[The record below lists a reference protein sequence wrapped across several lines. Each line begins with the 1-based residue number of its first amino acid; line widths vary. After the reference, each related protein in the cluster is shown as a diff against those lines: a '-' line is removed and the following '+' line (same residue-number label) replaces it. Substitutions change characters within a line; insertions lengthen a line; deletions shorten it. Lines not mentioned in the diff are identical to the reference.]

1 MSQANIKPENGQA
14 KPPPGDV
21 VPLPRIAVVRAN
33 DATRADGWTFWKVL
47 RAARFVPV
55 VMGLVMLGG
64 VIGLYFQPPGL
75 QKLFGILKLQPGGGT
90 SRPIAI
96 PVNPPPNSGANATA
110 ATKPLPPPRTVVGL
124 GRILPLGDVVTIA
137 PPFGAGDARIAALK
151 FNEGETVEK
160 DAIIATLDNESA
172 LKAALDSARAAVGMR
187 EAALIQTRAAVKA
200 SRAEALAAWDRA
212 KVTLATAERELERV
226 DQLFKRGVS
235 TSVSV
240 DQKRST
246 RDEAAREVERVKA
259 TLSRFDNPDPE
270 QQPDVI
276 VAARNLDSARAD
288 IARAERD
295 LEKAYVRASRA
306 GTILTIH
313 VRPGEKP
320 GVKGIASLGDI
331 DHMTAEVEV
340 YQTQIGRVAIGD
352 PVEITSDALL
362 RPLKGAVSKIG
373 LEVARQTSIDPS
385 PAAST
390 DARVVKVDVLLEP
403 ESSALAKRF
412 TNLQVTAR
420 ISVKDRP

>member
-1 MSQANIKPENGQA
+1 MVKLMSTARFDWQ
-14 KPPPGDV
+14 D
-21 VPLPRIAVVRAN
+21 PLNLDEELTPDERMVR
-33 DATRADGWTFWKVL
+33 D
-47 RAARFVPV
+47 AARDYAQ
-55 VMGLVMLGG
+55 G
-64 VIGLYFQPPGL
+64 Q
-75 QKLFGILKLQPGGGT
+75 LQP
-90 SRPIAI
+90 RVIEANRHEQFDPAI
-96 PVNPPPNSGANATA
+96 MQEMGE
-110 ATKPLPPPRTVVGL
+110 VGL
-124 GRILPLGDVVTIA
+124 LGATIH
-137 PPFGAGDARIAALK
+137 GYGCAGVSSVAYGLIA
-151 FNEGETVEK
+151 
-160 DAIIATLDNESA
+160 
-172 LKAALDSARAAVGMR
+172 
-187 EAALIQTRAAVKA
+187 
-200 SRAEALAAWDRA
+200 
-212 KVTLATAERELERV
+212 RELERV

-420 ISVKDRP
+420 ISVKDQP